1 MKLVTPIQVNRFM
14 MFKLPAAYIC
24 GVRLRAI
31 DQTTARVTVRHR
43 WINQNPFRS
52 MYWAVQGMAAE
63 LACGMLV
70 MQALRNQPR
79 SISMLLVGTKAQ
91 FLKKARGRIEFI
103 CTEGLIA
110 VSGVEACMTK
120 PQGTTFELSVIGKDN
135 QGDVVAQFE
144 FQWSVKVRGNR

>member
-52 MYWAVQGMAAE
+52 MY
-63 LACGMLV
+63 L
-70 MQALRNQPR
+70 
-79 SISMLLVGTKAQ
+79 S
-91 FLKKARGRIEFI
+91 
-103 CTEGLIA
+103 LIH
-110 VSGVEACMTK
+110 
-120 PQGTTFELSVIGKDN
+120 I
-135 QGDVVAQFE
+135 
-144 FQWSVKVRGNR
+144 